1 MFRTVSQI
9 AINYRGS
16 ALSIGKAGK
25 VHGGDRLPWVEPDPA
40 MPGATDNHA
49 PLASLQW
56 QVHVYGV
63 ASQTLHTTC
72 REHDIAVHEL
82 PWSVRA
88 HRAGLERDTAYLVRP
103 DGYVAIAIPSQASAV
118 LATFLTD
125 WKLGRTSCSRTGERF
140 ALAIPRH
147 R

>member
-9 AINYRGS
+9 AISYRGS
-16 ALSIGKAGK
+16 ALSIGEAGK

-40 MPGATDNHA
+40 MPGTTDNYS

-63 ASQTLHTTC
+63 TSQTVCTTC
-72 REHDIAVHEL
+72 REHDIALHEV
-82 PWSVRA
+82 PWSVRT
-88 HRAGLERDTAYLVRP
+88 HRAGLERDAAYLVRP
-103 DGYVAIAIPSQASAV
+103 DGYVAIAIPNQASAV

-125 WKLGRTSCSRTGERF
+125 WKLGRTSRR
-140 ALAIPRH
+140 
-147 R
+147 